1 MIASKYLKYLGI
13 QHNYLENN
21 CITLIDSIYKNE
33 LNSNVFESLWE
44 PLGLPGGK
52 PKDGRGW
59 MKRLS
64 VQTLEDWATTVA
76 IKVYL
81 TELQEYDVI
90 IFKSGRLIPTHF
102 GLYIEANRFIHLPEG
117 KSSLIEV
124 LNQDWRDQIA
134 SIWRWNG
141 INT

>member
-1 MIASKYLKYLGI
+1 MIASKYIKYIGI
-13 QHNYLENN
+13 KHNYLENN

-117 KSSLIEV
+117 KKSSIEL
-124 LNQDWRDQIA
+124 LNQNWRDQIA
-134 SIWRWNG
+134 SLWRWNG

>member
-1 MIASKYLKYLGI
+1 MIASKYIKYIGI
-13 QHNYLENN
+13 KHNYLENN

-90 IFKSGRLIPTHF
+90 IFKSRRLIPTHF
-102 GLYIEANRFIHLPEG
+102 GLYVENNRFIHLAEG
-117 KSSLIEV
+117 KFSKIDV
-124 LNQDWRDQIA
+124 LDQEYREEIA

-141 INT
+141 IDT

>member
-1 MIASKYLKYLGI
+1 MELKYNKYLGLK
-13 QHNYLENN
+13 HNYTEHN

-33 LNSNVFESLWE
+33 LNSNVFDRLWE
-44 PLGLPGGK
+44 YLELPEGR

-59 MKRLS
+59 MKRFS
-64 VQTLEDWATTVA
+64 ISSLETWASTVA
-76 IKVYL
+76 TKVNL

-102 GLYIEANRFIHLPEG
+102 GLYVGNNRFIHLAEG
-117 KSSLIEV
+117 KFSKIDALD
-124 LNQDWRDQIA
+124 QDYREEIA

>member
-1 MIASKYLKYLGI
+1 MESKYLKYLGLK
-13 QHNYLENN
+13 HNYTEHN

-33 LNSNVFESLWE
+33 LKSNVFDGLWE
-44 PLGLPGGK
+44 YLELPEGR

-59 MKRLS
+59 MKRFS
-64 VQTLEDWATTVA
+64 ISSLETWASTVA
-76 IKVYL
+76 TKVNL

-102 GLYIEANRFIHLPEG
+102 GLYVENNRFIHLAEG
-117 KSSLIEV
+117 KFSKIDIL
-124 LNQDWRDQIA
+124 DQEYREEIA

-141 INT
+141 IDT